1 MVDKPPETAM
11 SHGAQ
16 PLALQVRPTWIDR
29 VLVLSVSGD
38 IDALTAPKL
47 TEAILAAL
55 ADQPE
60 AMVVDLSDV
69 DFLASAWMSV
79 LVLAHEQVT
88 RTARFAV
95 VADGPST
102 SRILKLVQLDQV
114 FPIVSSLPE
123 AIETV
128 KRDQAS

>member
-1 MVDKPPETAM
+1 M

-38 IDALTAPKL
+38 IDALTAPQL
-47 TEAILAAL
+47 TEAILTAL
-55 ADQPE
+55 ADQPD

-69 DFLASAWMSV
+69 DFLASAGMSV

-88 RTARFAV
+88 RTAGFAV

-123 AIETV
+123 AIEAV

>member
-1 MVDKPPETAM
+1 M

-38 IDALTAPKL
+38 IDALTAPQL
-47 TEAILAAL
+47 TEAILTAL
-55 ADQPE
+55 ADQPD

-69 DFLASAWMSV
+69 DFLASAGMSV

-88 RTARFAV
+88 RTVGFAV

-123 AIETV
+123 AIEAV